1 MEPAI
6 ESLFA
11 TARRLEYKKGEIVL
25 RPEEKPSGVYVLE
38 TGYLKV
44 YSITNNGEES
54 QHIVRKPGEVF
65 PITWS
70 LTDKRRDLYYQA
82 ITDSTLLRLPRDE
95 FVEAFDKNPDV
106 SHAIM
111 NQFIRMMSTLYDRI
125 NNLQLRTATEKVA
138 YRIMALD
145 RRFGEEHED
154 GRRMILAPV
163 RHHDVA
169 DSLTMSRE
177 TVSREMANLI
187 KIGAIEYAGQNIIIN
202 DMSYL
207 QSIVEGSAQHSS
219 LKTAKEK

>member
-1 MEPAI
+1 M
-6 ESLFA
+6 
-11 TARRLEYKKGEIVL
+11 EYKKGEIIL
-25 RPEEKPSGVYVLE
+25 RPEEKPSGVFVLSE
-38 TGYLKV
+38 GYLKV

-82 ITDSTLLRLPRDE
+82 MTDSVLLRLPREE
-95 FVEAFDKNPDV
+95 FVEALDTNPDV

-111 NQFIRMMSTLYDRI
+111 NQFIRMMSVLYDRI
-125 NNLQLRTATEKVA
+125 NNLQLRTASEKVA

-145 RRFGEEHED
+145 RRFGEDRED
-154 GRRMILAPV
+154 GTRIIMAPV

-177 TVSREMANLI
+177 TVSREMANLT
-187 KIGAIEYAGQNIIIN
+187 KAGAIGYEDQRIIIKN
-202 DMSYL
+202 MAFL
-207 QSIVEGSAQHSS
+207 QRIVEGSAQNSE
-219 LKTAKEK
+219 LKTAKDA